1 MKRFI
6 KFALLLTLAL
16 GLAGCSGDG
25 TLENGPEV
33 TYEMAEPRLLDGE
46 RQEILRVPVKEDC
59 KAMLQYTYTTDGQA
73 GAVLWLENGECELLM
88 HELAATT
95 DENYEN
101 IWEVGEI
108 TLLAGENVFS
118 LSASEGGNVSCRMT
132 IQIDELDP
140 DNFVLEEMDPN
151 VLVKES

>member
-6 KFALLLTLAL
+6 RCMLLLTLVL
-16 GLAGCSGDG
+16 GLAGCSEP
-25 TLENGPEV
+25 TEENGPEIS
-33 TYEMAEPRLLDGE
+33 YRMEQRWLDAE

-118 LSASEGGNVSCRMT
+118 LSAPEGEPVSCQMT
-132 IQIDELDP
+132 LSLDEFDEDSL
-140 DNFVLEEMDPN
+140 LTEQMDPAVLN
-151 VLVKES
+151 VD

>member
-6 KFALLLTLAL
+6 KCMLLLTLVL
-16 GLAGCSGDG
+16 GLAGCSES
-25 TLENGPEV
+25 TEENGPEIS
-33 TYEMAEPRLLDGE
+33 YRMEQRWLDAE
-46 RQEILRVPVKEDC
+46 RQEILRVLVKEDC

-73 GAVLWLENGECELLM
+73 GAVLWLENGERELLM

-118 LSASEGGNVSCRMT
+118 LSAPAGEQVACTMT
-132 IQIDELDP
+132 LALDEMDMENLVTDQ
-140 DNFVLEEMDPN
+140 MDPN
-151 VLVKES
+151 VLN

>member
-6 KFALLLTLAL
+6 RCMLLLTLVL
-16 GLAGCSGDG
+16 GLAGCSES
-25 TLENGPEV
+25 TEENGPEIS
-33 TYEMAEPRLLDGE
+33 YRMEQRWLDAE

-73 GAVLWLENGECELLM
+73 GAVLWLENGERELLM

-118 LSASEGGNVSCRMT
+118 LSAPAGEQVACTMT
-132 IQIDELDP
+132 LALDEMDMENLATDQ
-140 DNFVLEEMDPN
+140 MDPN
-151 VLVKES
+151 VLN

>member
-6 KFALLLTLAL
+6 RCMLLLTLVL
-16 GLAGCSGDG
+16 GLAGCSKP
-25 TLENGPEV
+25 TEENGPEIS
-33 TYEMAEPRLLDGE
+33 YRMEQRWLDAE
-46 RQEILRVPVKEDC
+46 RQEILRVPVEEDC

-118 LSASEGGNVSCRMT
+118 LSAPAGEQVACTMT
-132 IQIDELDP
+132 LALD
-140 DNFVLEEMDPN
+140 EMDMENLVTDQIAPN
-151 VLVKES
+151 VLN

>member
-6 KFALLLTLAL
+6 RCMLLLTLVL
-16 GLAGCSGDG
+16 GLAGCSEP
-25 TLENGPEV
+25 TEENGPEIS
-33 TYEMAEPRLLDGE
+33 YRMEQRWLDAE

-118 LSASEGGNVSCRMT
+118 LSAPAGEQVACTMT
-132 IQIDELDP
+132 LALD
-140 DNFVLEEMDPN
+140 EMDMENLVTDQIAPN
-151 VLVKES
+151 VLN

>member
-6 KFALLLTLAL
+6 RCMLLLTLVL
-16 GLAGCSGDG
+16 GLAGCSEP
-25 TLENGPEV
+25 TEENGPEIS
-33 TYEMAEPRLLDGE
+33 YRMEQRWLDAE

-73 GAVLWLENGECELLM
+73 GAVLWLENGERELLM

-118 LSASEGGNVSCRMT
+118 ISAPEGGNVSCRMT

-151 VLVKES
+151 VQVKES

>member
-6 KFALLLTLAL
+6 RCMLLLTLVL
-16 GLAGCSGDG
+16 GLAGCSEP
-25 TLENGPEV
+25 TEENGPEIS
-33 TYEMAEPRLLDGE
+33 YRMEQRWLDAE
-46 RQEILRVPVKEDC
+46 RQEIFRVPVKEDC

-73 GAVLWLENGECELLM
+73 GAVLWLENGERELLM

-118 LSASEGGNVSCRMT
+118 LSAPAGEQVACTMT
-132 IQIDELDP
+132 LALDEMDMENLVTDQ
-140 DNFVLEEMDPN
+140 MDPN
-151 VLVKES
+151 VLN

>member
-6 KFALLLTLAL
+6 RCMLLLTLVL
-16 GLAGCSGDG
+16 GLAGCSEP
-25 TLENGPEV
+25 TEENGPEIS
-33 TYEMAEPRLLDGE
+33 YRMEQRWLDAE
-46 RQEILRVPVKEDC
+46 RQEIFRVPVKEDC

-108 TLLAGENVFS
+108 TLRAGDNVFS
-118 LSASEGGNVSCRMT
+118 LSAPEGGNVSCRMT

-151 VLVKES
+151 VQVKES

>member
-6 KFALLLTLAL
+6 RCMLLLTLVL
-16 GLAGCSGDG
+16 GLAGCSES
-25 TLENGPEV
+25 TEENGPEIS
-33 TYEMAEPRLLDGE
+33 YRMEQRWLDAE

-73 GAVLWLENGECELLM
+73 GAVLWLENGERELLM

-118 LSASEGGNVSCRMT
+118 LSAPAGEQVACTMT
-132 IQIDELDP
+132 LALD
-140 DNFVLEEMDPN
+140 EMDMENLVTDQIAPN
-151 VLVKES
+151 VLN

>member
-6 KFALLLTLAL
+6 KCMLLLTLVL
-16 GLAGCSGDG
+16 GLAGCSEP
-25 TLENGPEV
+25 TEENGPEIS
-33 TYEMAEPRLLDGE
+33 YRMEQRWLDAE

-59 KAMLQYTYTTDGQA
+59 KAVLQYTYTTDGQA
-73 GAVLWLENGECELLM
+73 GAVLWLENGERELLM

-118 LSASEGGNVSCRMT
+118 LSAPAGEQVACTMT
-132 IQIDELDP
+132 LALDEMDMENLVTDQ
-140 DNFVLEEMDPN
+140 MDPN
-151 VLVKES
+151 VLN

>member
-6 KFALLLTLAL
+6 RCMLLLTLVL
-16 GLAGCSGDG
+16 GLAGCSES
-25 TLENGPEV
+25 TEENGPEIS
-33 TYEMAEPRLLDGE
+33 YRMEQRWLDAE

-59 KAMLQYTYTTDGQA
+59 KAMLQYTYTTDGQN

-108 TLLAGENVFS
+108 TLRAGDNVFS
-118 LSASEGGNVSCRMT
+118 LSAPTGEQVSCQMT
-132 IQIDELDP
+132 LSLDEFDEDSL
-140 DNFVLEEMDPN
+140 LTEQMDPAVLN
-151 VLVKES
+151 VD